1 MPEDYPQEM
10 MTVRQP
16 CFRTGLVLLGLAAV
30 LASVPGFAASPDGAV
45 RAQRM
50 AWAQSTE
57 RHFLPP
63 RVIAS
68 ARAVLFDEAD
78 DPSLS
83 AALASELRWLSEELY
98 VRQGWRVPFAD
109 GEPLRIY
116 VARRESGGVRE
127 VAGRAGAKGR
137 LESPA
142 VLLDASGLSTP
153 QIARE
158 VGRQVALA
166 TLAGYDVEDGFLGP
180 AIAEHL
186 SGRAGSA
193 NAEEVWIAAAAP
205 SLDFR
210 ARPEVLGSLWVAEVV
225 RAAGSNGI
233 LREAW
238 ERAADQGEPPMDVL
252 LRKLAES
259 TGESGEQILLRAAAR
274 LYASIEPEASPSRLR
289 LLDVQSGAIDAAAP
303 AALTVRHRAFLP
315 ETDETL
321 RVAWPPDGAAGA
333 AVVRYRD
340 AGLAPDMVFFAAGD
354 ARAIPLSGVVRVDWL
369 VAGSAEGA
377 RGVIAPVYG
386 ALSSDIPYRRLEAWA
401 AAAAEGP
408 QLMWT
413 TASHEGLWGWAIFRE
428 EVLSDGRIART
439 GPEIVPSSERAEE
452 PFRYEFVDS
461 STTPGA
467 FYRYTV
473 WAVTSEGVLARAF
486 AATLKAAD

>member
-10 MTVRQP
+10 IM
-16 CFRTGLVLLGLAAV
+16 FRHPGFRAGRVLFGLAAV
-30 LASVPGFAASPDGAV
+30 LASLPAYAVSPDGV
-45 RAQRM
+45 GPAQRM
-50 AWAQSTE
+50 AWAQSPS

-63 RVIAS
+63 RAL
-68 ARAVLFDEAD
+68 ALTNAVLIDEVDDPGLSEALSTELGFLFDE
-78 DPSLS
+78 
-83 AALASELRWLSEELY
+83 LY
-98 VRQGWRVPFAD
+98 GRQGWRAPFAD
-109 GEPLRIY
+109 GESLRIY
-116 VARRESGGVRE
+116 VARRESGGLRE
-127 VAGRAGAKGR
+127 LVGRPGAKGR

-142 VLLDASGLSTP
+142 VLLDGSGLSTP

-166 TLAGYDVEDGFLGP
+166 TLAGYDVADAFLGP
-180 AIAEHL
+180 AIAERL
-186 SGRAGSA
+186 SGRTGSG

-210 ARPEVLGSLWVAEVV
+210 GQPEVLGSLWVAEVV
-225 RAAGSNGI
+225 RTAGSNGI

-238 ERAADQGEPPMDVL
+238 ERAADQGEPPTEVL
-252 LRKLAES
+252 LRGVAER
-259 TGESGEQILLRAAAR
+259 TGESPERVLLRAAAR
-274 LYASIEPEASPSRLR
+274 LYASVEPEASPSRLR
-289 LLDVQSGAIDAAAP
+289 LLDMQSGVLDAAAP

-340 AGLAPDMVFFAAGD
+340 AALAPDVVLFTAGD
-354 ARAIPLSGVVRVDWL
+354 ARAIPLSGVARIDWL
-369 VAGSAEGA
+369 VAGSADGA

-386 ALSSDIPYRRLEAWA
+386 ALSSDIPYRKLEARVGA
-401 AAAAEGP
+401 TSEGP
-408 QLMWT
+408 QLIWT

-428 EVLSDGRIART
+428 EVLADGRMARS
-439 GPEIVPSSERAEE
+439 GPEIVPSSERADES
-452 PFRYEFVDS
+452 FRYEFVDS

-486 AATLKAAD
+486 AATLKAAE